1 MRRLEFWLTEAFRR
15 WQFHTPLVEVV
26 FHLELLAALLLF
38 VFFVFHIHDIA
49 PPVFLLR
56 PYLLWVSPNSL
67 IMNNKQ
73 QNNKERD
80 TKLPMAFSSILCCS
94 KNSIKIIS
102 CRVMCKTLLSE
113 TWSPNRFLIF
123 CSSYLSTATPS
134 QQTFSHKISTKVKAT
149 IIKSCWLAILN
160 SCLNCY
166 PKIL

>member
-1 MRRLEFWLTEAFRR
+1 MAISHTSRGGGVSLRAIGGFAAICIFCFSYSWYCSSCFLTEAIP
-15 WQFHTPLVEVV
+15 PLGITEQ
-26 FHLELLAALLLF
+26 LDNEQQQ
-38 VFFVFHIHDIA
+38 
-49 PPVFLLR
+49 
-56 PYLLWVSPNSL
+56 
-67 IMNNKQ
+67 Q

-102 CRVMCKTLLSE
+102 CRVMCKTVLSE

-134 QQTFSHKISTKVKAT
+134 QQSFTHKISTKVKAT